1 MNSGRYVL
9 HFKSLKSYVM
19 EIHTYK
25 MEKSF
30 KLFNHI
36 LTLCLFPGINQIW
49 KHHPILVAQEPEEL
63 GA

>member
-1 MNSGRYVL
+1 MGFILKVS
-9 HFKSLKSYVM
+9 KSYEM
-19 EIHTYK
+19 EIPTYK
-25 MEKSF
+25 MEKSI
-30 KLFNHI
+30 KLFNHM